1 MKYGMNLLLWTGNVT
16 EEHYSLLEDLKSWG
30 FDGAELP
37 IFSFEDTR
45 YRDISRHLKDVGLE
59 CTTVTIVPEEANPID
74 PDPAIRSAAIDHLKK
89 AIDTCH
95 LLGNALLCGPF
106 VSPVGK
112 LVGRGRTK
120 DEWKAAVD
128 VFQQVAPYAAEADV
142 TLALEYLNRFESYF
156 VNCAADASR
165 LVDEVDHPNFR
176 MMYDTFHANIEEK
189 NVTEAIKTGGDRIRH
204 VHISENDR
212 STPGEGHVQW
222 RDSFDALRAI
232 EYDGWMVI
240 EAFGLALPELAAAT
254 CIWRTMFPS
263 EEHLATA
270 GLAFMRSNWER
281 A

>member
-16 EEHYSLLEDLKSWG
+16 EEHYPLLEDLKSWG
-30 FDGAELP
+30 FDGAEIP
-37 IFSFEDTR
+37 MFSFDEPR
-45 YRDISRHLKDVGLE
+45 YRGISQHLKDVGLE

-74 PDPAIRSAAIDHLKK
+74 PDPAIRSAAIGHLKK

-95 LLGNALLCGPF
+95 LLSSKLLCGPF

-112 LVGRGRTK
+112 LVGRGRTE

-128 VFQQVAPYAAEADV
+128 VFQQVAPYAAEANV

-156 VNCAADASR
+156 VNCAADTSR
-165 LVDEVDHPNFR
+165 LVDEVDHANFR